1 MQTIRVLLVG
11 LGNYTHPNTRHN
23 VGMMVL
29 DQIANKLDLTW
40 TQNRTL
46 KASISQT
53 LLDIENKDKSRTM
66 INVTLLKPRLLMN
79 VSGPSVSKA
88 VREFSIDPSN
98 IYVLHDDLQ
107 RPLGKV
113 SMKSG
118 GSANG
123 HNGIKSVIQHLCSDN
138 FKRVRI
144 GIGRPPDDPSDRSHD
159 AVADFVLSRFTS
171 SEMSVLE
178 KEVYPLLDVG
188 PGLGLETLCGRGE
201 LWKFPKPPK
210 QKKPK
215 VKSEANPQYT
225 SNSDQSDVEGKA

>member
-1 MQTIRVLLVG
+1 LVG

-46 KASISQT
+46 KATISQT
-53 LLDIENKDKSRTM
+53 SLDIENKDKSRTR
-66 INVTLLKPRLLMN
+66 IDVTLLKPRLLMN

-88 VREFSIDPSN
+88 VREFSIDHSN

-123 HNGIKSVIQHLCSDN
+123 HNGIKSVIQHLCSEN

-144 GIGRPPDDPSDRSHD
+144 GIGRPPDD
-159 AVADFVLSRFTS
+159 
-171 SEMSVLE
+171 
-178 KEVYPLLDVG
+178 
-188 PGLGLETLCGRGE
+188 
-201 LWKFPKPPK
+201 
-210 QKKPK
+210 
-215 VKSEANPQYT
+215 
-225 SNSDQSDVEGKA
+225 